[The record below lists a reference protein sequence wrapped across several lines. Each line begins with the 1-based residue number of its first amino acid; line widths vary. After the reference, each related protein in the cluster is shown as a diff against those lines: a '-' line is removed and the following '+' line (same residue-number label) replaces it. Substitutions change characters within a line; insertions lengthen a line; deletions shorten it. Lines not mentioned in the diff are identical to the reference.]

1 MPDVRKTPVSVLLDA
16 IVETDYGQFDLTW
29 DGGEGING
37 DWDRVFA
44 GHVNGLAGAASGDGL
59 YLNLARRS
67 GGSPV
72 RIELLDGEPAVPDG
86 WGDIVEVSIAVPDAP
101 VRWETWAGESSGD
114 PTVPAGTAAFASM
127 PTVETLSTPASLPSG
142 LSIATC

>member
-1 MPDVRKTPVSVLLDA
+1 MPDVGKTPVTVLLDA

-29 DGGEGING
+29 DGGEGFDG

-44 GHVNGLAGAASGDGL
+44 GHVNGLAGAASGHGL

-86 WGDIVEVSIAVPDAP
+86 WEDIVEVSIAVPDAP
-101 VRWETWAGESSGD
+101 VRWATWAGESSGD
-114 PTVPAGTAAFASM
+114 LTLPAGTY
-127 PTVETLSTPASLPSG
+127 
-142 LSIATC
+142 